1 MLELT
6 PRMLDGIPK
15 NGPTDPIEYYR
26 RPLVGRIFRER
37 INRGLR
43 LLPER
48 RFARALEVGY
58 GAGAVLLSLAPG
70 VDELHGLDLD
80 ADPKIVTGL
89 LESRGLK
96 AALRQG
102 SVYELPYETD
112 SFDLVVSFSMFEHLH
127 EYPKGLSE
135 VARVLRPGGL
145 FLLGMPAVN
154 RLMEAGFL
162 AIGFKGINAGRARLR
177 RRRSAT
183 QVEDRP
189 RFAAAPAAGRS
200 RLLRL
205 AAREADGS
213 CRAAPVD
220 LLANLLHIGVDHHPH
235 QLLEADLRRPAEL
248 LLGLGRVTQQ

>member
-6 PRMLDGIPK
+6 LKMLEGIPK

-80 ADPKIVTGL
+80 ADPELVTSL
-89 LESRGLK
+89 LSSRGVSAK
-96 AALRQG
+96 LRQG
-102 SVYELPYETD
+102 NVYDLPYEAD

-127 EYPKGLSE
+127 EYPKGLAQ
-135 VARVLRPGGL
+135 VARVLRPGGS

-154 RLMEAGFL
+154 LMMEAGFR
-162 AIGFKGINAGRARLR
+162 AIGFKDINHHHVTTPA
-177 RRRSAT
+177 
-183 QVEDRP
+183 QVEQA
-189 RFAAAPAAGRS
+189 FAGAG
-200 RLLRL
+200 LRL
-205 AAREADGS
+205 VAKTGLDLPLTRPLGARVYYDW
-213 CRAAPVD
+213 
-220 LLANLLHIGVDHHPH
+220 
-235 QLLEADLRRPAEL
+235 LLEKATP
-248 LLGLGRVTQQ
+248 

>member
-6 PRMLDGIPK
+6 YGMLQGIPK

-48 RFARALEVGY
+48 RFPRALEVGY
-58 GAGAVLLSLAPG
+58 GAGAVLLGLAPG
-70 VDELHGLDLD
+70 VDDLHGLDLD
-80 ADPKIVTGL
+80 ADPTTVTAL
-89 LESRGLK
+89 LSSRGVK
-96 AALRQG
+96 ADLRQG
-102 SVYELPYETD
+102 SVYELPYESE

-135 VARVLRPGGL
+135 VARVLRPGGS

-162 AIGFKGINAGRARLR
+162 AIGFKGINDHHVTTPA
-177 RRRSAT
+177 
-183 QVEDRP
+183 QVERAFDG
-189 RFAAAPAAGRS
+189 AG
-200 RLLRL
+200 LRL
-205 AAREADGS
+205 VSQTG
-213 CRAAPVD
+213 VD
-220 LLANLLHIGVDHHPH
+220 LP
-235 QLLEADLRRPAEL
+235 LRRPLGTRVYYNWL
-248 LLGLGRVTQQ
+248 LEKQRG